1 MKKVV
6 KQILLYIII
15 MSFILILAGCGKNND
30 TNILKEKIDSEIS
43 YLERELL
50 DMLNRTNNLSFKN
63 YIVSAEQIES
73 TKDAGGNLKEG
84 SNTQSDSSSQ
94 EGQSSEGGSNSSNG
108 SSEESSSTSSSD
120 KNNLNYKM
128 EYSDVL
134 SNNRKPDW
142 KNLKIMVQ
150 ELYTSWANIIL
161 DLYKININNED
172 ILNFGTDLDL
182 LTQVIKK
189 EDKQLT
195 LINLA
200 KLYSYLPKYATSFLD
215 AKKVNILK
223 TKSNILNSYALI
235 EMKKPEEVKKELILA
250 EQAFMPIINNVE
262 HNNHHQYNI
271 NKAYVLIKELQNS
284 INDNQIEIFYIKY
297 RNLMEE
303 LNIIQE

>member
-161 DLYKININNED
+161 DLYKININKYS
-172 ILNFGTDLDL
+172 
-182 LTQVIKK
+182 VI
-189 EDKQLT
+189 
-195 LINLA
+195 
-200 KLYSYLPKYATSFLD
+200 
-215 AKKVNILK
+215 
-223 TKSNILNSYALI
+223 
-235 EMKKPEEVKKELILA
+235 MK
-250 EQAFMPIINNVE
+250 
-262 HNNHHQYNI
+262 
-271 NKAYVLIKELQNS
+271 
-284 INDNQIEIFYIKY
+284 
-297 RNLMEE
+297 
-303 LNIIQE
+303 